1 MIISVP
7 NFANPLLNLIAQ
19 GDMSIFEKNY
29 DFTLTEW
36 AGYKNWNV
44 LSVAAAKGHL
54 NLVNRLLEIEAV
66 RAYAAEMDS
75 WALRQAAEN
84 RHSEVVHALAKIKW
98 PLGKQDMP
106 EGMQQYLPII
116 MAGAQLYTAKRE
128 QERILMSAL

>member
-1 MIISVP
+1 MTIPVP
-7 NFANPLLNLIAQ
+7 DFTNPMLDRVAQ
-19 GDMSIFEKNY
+19 GDMSILEEWY
-29 DFTLTEW
+29 DFTLIERQD
-36 AGYKNWNV
+36 YQDWNA
-44 LSVAAAKGHL
+44 LIVAAFKGHF